1 MRHVRH
7 PLPPDEALYMIA
19 EFFAALA
26 DPMRIKIVHALMAG
40 DKNVNALVEATK
52 GLQPNV
58 SRHLR
63 KLTLAGVLN
72 HRKRGT
78 HVIYSI
84 GDPSIYELCEQVC
97 GSLEKRLTQQARIIG
112 GVARR

>member
-1 MRHVRH
+1 MKHTRH
-7 PLPPDEALYMIA
+7 PLPPDEALYLIA
-19 EFFAALA
+19 EFFGALA
-26 DPMRIKIVHALMAG
+26 DPMRIKIVHALMGG
-40 DKNVNALVEATK
+40 DKNVNALVQATK

-78 HVIYSI
+78 QVIYSI
-84 GDPSIYELCEQVC
+84 GDPAIYNLCEQVC
-97 GSLEKRLTQQARIIG
+97 GSLEKRLTQQAKIIG

>member
-1 MRHVRH
+1 MKRVRH

-19 EFFAALA
+19 VFFAALA
-26 DPMRIKIVHALMAG
+26 DPMRIKIVHALMSG
-40 DKNVNALVEATK
+40 DKNVNALVKITR

-84 GDPSIYELCEQVC
+84 GDPSIYNLCEQVC
-97 GSLEKRLTQQARIIG
+97 GSLEKRLTQQAKIIG
-112 GVARR
+112 NVARR

>member
-1 MRHVRH
+1 MKRARH

-26 DPMRIKIVHALMAG
+26 DPMRIKIVHALMGG
-40 DKNVNALVEATK
+40 DKNVNTLVKITQ

-78 HVIYSI
+78 RVIYSV
-84 GDPSIYELCEQVC
+84 GDPSIYDLCEQVC
-97 GSLEKRLTQQARIIG
+97 GSLEKRLKQQAKIIG
-112 GVARR
+112 GVARH